1 MILILDYGIGNLLS
15 IERAINKFNKNTKI
29 SNKKSDFIEASH
41 LILPGV
47 GSFGFAMK
55 NISEKSLLDPIVKF
69 ANSGKAIMGTCLG
82 MQLLL
87 SSSNEFGSNQ
97 GLNLIE
103 GKVISLKELDRENKN
118 FKLPHIGWKK
128 FEKNVDHK
136 TNKLLKDINQS
147 DEFYYVH
154 SYFSNTRERKNNLA
168 YCKFYSY
175 SFPCIINKDNIY
187 GVQFHPEKSGNSG
200 LKLLKNFLDIK

>member
-1 MILILDYGIGNLLS
+1 MILILDYGVGNLLS

-47 GSFGFAMK
+47 A
-55 NISEKSLLDPIVKF
+55 LLDPIIKF
-69 ANSGKAIMGTCLG
+69 ANSGKAILGTCLG

-97 GLNLIE
+97 GLNLIK
-103 GKVISLKELDRENKN
+103 GKVISLKELDKKNEN

-128 FEKNVDHK
+128 IEKNVDHN
-136 TNKLLKDINQS
+136 TNKLLKNINQS

-154 SYFSNTRERKNNLA
+154 SYFSNASERGNNLA
-168 YCKFYSY
+168 YCKLYSY

>member
-15 IERAINKFNKNTKI
+15 IERAINKFDYNTKI

-55 NISEKSLLDPIVKF
+55 NILEKGLLDPILKF
-69 ANSGKAIMGTCLG
+69 ANSGKAILGTCLG

-97 GLNLIE
+97 GLNLIK
-103 GKVISLKELDRENKN
+103 GKVISLKELNGKSKN
-118 FKLPHIGWKK
+118 FKLPHIGWNK
-128 FEKNVDHK
+128 FEKNVDHE
-136 TNKLLKDINQS
+136 TNNLLQDINQS

-154 SYFSNTRERKNNLA
+154 SYFCSTNKKENNLA
-168 YCKFYSY
+168 YCKFYSQ

-200 LKLLKNFLDIK
+200 LKILKNFLDIR

>member
-103 GKVISLKELDRENKN
+103 GKVINISPDT
-118 FKLPHIGWKK
+118 I
-128 FEKNVDHK
+128 
-136 TNKLLKDINQS
+136 KDINQEPHYKVTIALNKNS
-147 DEFYYVH
+147 FKQ
-154 SYFSNTRERKNNLA
+154 SNETYKLVPGVMVVCGIIIGSRSVFEYIFEPFIAGMQASLIER
-168 YCKFYSY
+168 
-175 SFPCIINKDNIY
+175 
-187 GVQFHPEKSGNSG
+187 
-200 LKLLKNFLDIK
+200 